1 MKIECSI
8 YLKNR
13 IGSHVEVIETYKL
26 ILKSD
31 FVLDLERTFF
41 VPSFS
46 KNLISVSRLL
56 PYGFTFK
63 FISISFHFIKDNI
76 IVGDGILDNCLFKL
90 YLNPSLNHSLT
101 TVHGNVDIKCGVINE
116 KFSILWH
123 KILGHIS
130 IERIKRLVNDE
141 VLETLDFTDFH
152 ICVNCIKGKH
162 TNMTKKQSARRTS
175 NI

>member
-1 MKIECSI
+1 MKE
-8 YLKNR
+8 L
-13 IGSHVEVIETYKL
+13 
-26 ILKSD
+26 
-31 FVLDLERTFF
+31 FF
-41 VPSFS
+41 VPLFS
-46 KNLISVSRLL
+46 RNLILVSRLL
-56 PYGFTFK
+56 TYGFGFK
-63 FISISFHFIKDNI
+63 FVGISFHLIKDNI
-76 IVGDGILDNCLFKL
+76 VVGNGILNNGLFKL
-90 YLNPSLNHSLT
+90 YLNLSFNHSLT
-101 TVHGNVDIKCGVINE
+101 TVHGNVDIKCGVINK